1 MLTYAE
7 EEVRAIQEVAASS
20 EGGQGGQLT
29 SPERGASEKGAGVED
44 EADEAD
50 AGTDAMRTHTHIS
63 LLAHLWATATSMQ

>member
-1 MLTYAE
+1 MLAYAE
-7 EEVRAIQEVAASS
+7 EEVRGIQQVAASS

-29 SPERGASEKGAGVED
+29 SPESGASERGAGVE
-44 EADEAD
+44 DEAD